1 MRVIDVDTCSCQLYI
16 FLGTSSSL
24 FLSDHSKNLRVE
36 NISSGDLLEI
46 IFCLSALGTKFLLK
60 FDLQSSKVKHTLQFN
75 CLSVSN
81 I

>member
-36 NISSGDLLEI
+36 NISSGDIFLVLSHRNDLIGDHLLFECSGNQVFVEI
-46 IFCLSALGTKFLLK
+46 
-60 FDLQSSKVKHTLQFN
+60 
-75 CLSVSN
+75 
-81 I
+81 

>member
-46 IFCLSALGTKFLLK
+46 IFCLSALGTKFL
-60 FDLQSSKVKHTLQFN
+60 
-75 CLSVSN
+75 
-81 I
+81 